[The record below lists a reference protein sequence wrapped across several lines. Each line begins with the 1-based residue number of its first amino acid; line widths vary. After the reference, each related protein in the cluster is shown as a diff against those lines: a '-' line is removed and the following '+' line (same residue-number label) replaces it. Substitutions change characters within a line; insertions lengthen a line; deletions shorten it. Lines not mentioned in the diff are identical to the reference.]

1 MRHLE
6 MPVVPLLL
14 ALVLGRQ
21 LEEHLRVA
29 LTGSSGDPMV
39 FFQSPFSVLFLSL
52 SIISIVWSFAS
63 ERGAGRARSAPST

>member
-1 MRHLE
+1 MRHLD

-14 ALVLGRQ
+14 ALVLGHQ

-29 LTGSSGDPMV
+29 LTESSGDLLV

-63 ERGAGRARSAPST
+63 ERRGGRPRSAPAS